1 VFAFSSV
8 DSFFIFSA
16 AFRAISS
23 SAIFVLSM
31 SNFHGLGVS
40 HECLFGLHFLSN
52 FSYRDWILHHHETK
66 PLLHFTLD
74 GRARTFFQ
82 LAFSIPPQFALSTP
96 NQICPEHETTAS
108 RTSSNDVACLVLDGR
123 WPLQRKAAPGRT
135 ESRQNLFVR
144 RDL

>member
-40 HECLFGLHFLSN
+40 HECLFGLHF
-52 FSYRDWILHHHETK
+52 FYQTFHIAIGF
-66 PLLHFTLD
+66 FTITRQSL
-74 GRARTFFQ
+74 FFI
-82 LAFSIPPQFALSTP
+82 SRWMD
-96 NQICPEHETTAS
+96 EHEPFTNWLS
-108 RTSSNDVACLVLDGR
+108 RY
-123 WPLQRKAAPGRT
+123 PLNLHYQPRIKSAPSTRRL
-135 ESRQNLFVR
+135 RQERLQTMLR
-144 RDL
+144 A